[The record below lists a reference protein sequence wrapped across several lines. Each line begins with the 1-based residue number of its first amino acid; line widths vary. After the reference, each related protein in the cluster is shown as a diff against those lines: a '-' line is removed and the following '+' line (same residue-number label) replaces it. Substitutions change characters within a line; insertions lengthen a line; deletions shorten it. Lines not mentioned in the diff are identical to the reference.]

1 MYHKNPY
8 LIQFSYSLQAVISS
22 SYCISILFLLIIR
35 CFSSMG
41 KKSSERVLTIPVG
54 NATNSTELSYEF
66 EIKDSVKPRPQG
78 LIK

>member
-1 MYHKNPY
+1 M
-8 LIQFSYSLQAVISS
+8 S
-22 SYCISILFLLIIR
+22 LIIR

-78 LIK
+78 LNTHFVEVQVGDLYINKLMKIW